1 MKKRTGPC
9 VHELIIAAV
18 PFLFYVSIYRSLPP
32 EIPVHYSF
40 HGVADGFA
48 SKLSVEAL
56 FICSLGY
63 CGLGLGVFLR
73 KMVDAMGKSQ
83 ENDNT
88 QTTARLM
95 GYNQTFLT
103 IFFSA
108 LSLYFLS
115 GMLQNSDLDTLLIL
129 RSAYLVLAVLCVIIG
144 NYLPKIK
151 KNRVSGVK
159 TKYSQSSDDGWMKS
173 QRFGG
178 KVFVAGGAVNVGICL
193 LPGIPTECA
202 VIAGT
207 GVFVLMIFGI
217 VVFSAIGSASRSTHH

>member
-18 PFLFYVSIYRSLPP
+18 PFLFYASIYRSLPP

-73 KMVDAMGKSQ
+73 KMVYAMGKSQ
-83 ENDNT
+83 ENNNT
-88 QTTARLM
+88 QITARLM

-129 RSAYLVLAVLCVIIG
+129 RTAYLVVSVLCVILG

-178 KVFVAGGAVNVGICL
+178 RVFVAGGSVNVGICL

-217 VVFSAIGSASRSTHH
+217 VVFSCMRMRASQRA